1 MINVIV
7 GNKGSGK
14 TKKLISMVNEA
25 VEVSK
30 GNVVCLEKGLKL
42 TYDLN
47 YKARL
52 IDTDVYGISTY
63 DELYSFI
70 CGIAASDHDIT
81 DLFVD
86 ATLKIGGADYNDLM
100 HFFDRLSVVAEESNT
115 KFVFTVS
122 CDVTDL
128 PDGIQS
134 LVNIL

>member
-122 CDVTDL
+122 CDVADL

>member
-100 HFFDRLSVVAEESNT
+100 HFFDRLSVIAEESNT

-122 CDVTDL
+122 CDATDL

-134 LVNIL
+134 LINIL